1 MMQPDPQQAA
11 STTKYQHN
19 NSAMSVVTN
28 GGNGGTGGDHSSSS
42 TSRSLS
48 MNMKAMKTLLIL
60 LLGFYLCWVPLI
72 GYFLAFASKKYNNL
86 TIYIL
91 MFVACCNAVIDPL
104 VYAFRNREFYKA
116 LLFNFNYFN
125 STTNF
130 AAATT
135 TAPTTAAQTTATNHN
150 QRSPSSTNNYIT
162 ASHNVNK
169 NCQNN

>member
-1 MMQPDPQQAA
+1 
-11 STTKYQHN
+11 
-19 NSAMSVVTN
+19 MSVVTN
-28 GGNGGTGGDHSSSS
+28 GGNGGAGGDHSSSS

-72 GYFLAFASKKYNNL
+72 GYFLTFASKKYNNL

-135 TAPTTAAQTTATNHN
+135 TAPTTAVQTTTTNHN

-162 ASHNVNK
+162 ASHNVNN